1 MQAKFMPSGPP
12 VGTDNFGN
20 LLREP
25 GRVMQDLVAQE
36 VARRG
41 FEDLRPALLAV
52 GQHVR
57 ADGSR
62 VTELA
67 ELSMLTKPTVV
78 HMVDELERLGYVER
92 RPDPADG
99 RAKLVVLTGRGREAE
114 AAGREA
120 IAQIHEAWTA
130 LIGEPAMARL
140 EADLRTLRDALWPP
154 ARAR

>member
-1 MQAKFMPSGPP
+1 MPSSPP

-25 GRVMQDLVAQE
+25 GRVIQELVAQE

-41 FEDLRPALLAV
+41 FDDLRPALLAV

-99 RAKLVVLTGRGREAE
+99 RAKLVLLTGRGREAE

-120 IAQIHEAWTA
+120 ITQIRDACEE
-130 LIGEPAMARL
+130 LIGRPTMTRL

-154 ARAR
+154 AELR

>member
-1 MQAKFMPSGPP
+1 MQADFLPSGPP

-25 GRVMQDLVAQE
+25 GRVMQELVAQE

-57 ADGSR
+57 AEGSR

-99 RAKLVVLTGRGREAE
+99 RAKLVVLTDRGRAGRG
-114 AAGREA
+114 GRPRG
-120 IAQIHEAWTA
+120 HRPD
-130 LIGEPAMARL
+130 PATPGRS
-140 EADLRTLRDALWPP
+140 
-154 ARAR
+154 

>member
-1 MQAKFMPSGPP
+1 
-12 VGTDNFGN
+12 VGSDNFGN

-25 GRVMQDLVAQE
+25 GRVMQELVAQE

-67 ELSMLTKPTVV
+67 QLSMLTKPTVV
-78 HMVDELERLGYVER
+78 HMVDELERLGYVQR

-99 RAKLVVLTGRGREAE
+99 RAKLVVLTERGIRAE
-114 AAGREA
+114 AAGRDA
-120 IAQIHEAWTA
+120 ITQIRDAWA
-130 LIGEPAMARL
+130 AAVGEPTMARL
-140 EADLRTLRDALWPP
+140 ESDLRRLRNALWPLT
-154 ARAR
+154 